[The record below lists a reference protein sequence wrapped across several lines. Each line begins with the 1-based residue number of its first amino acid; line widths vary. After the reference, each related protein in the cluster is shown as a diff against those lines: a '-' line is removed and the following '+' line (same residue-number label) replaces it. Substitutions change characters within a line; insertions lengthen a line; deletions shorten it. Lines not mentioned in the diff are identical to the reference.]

1 MPQQKFSSE
10 ELTPI
15 ISSFRIS
22 GSFTHAVPLRTGHI
36 NDTLLVHV
44 NNHQQPDYVLQRINT
59 DIFRNV
65 DQLMENIWHVTS
77 HLQQK
82 INNDGTSVIKPG
94 TLELVNTTTDDLY
107 HTDCDGNCWRCFVYC
122 RHNASAT
129 QRITPSIAAEGG
141 RALGVFQSMLAD
153 LPALRLHQTIPD
165 FHNLPSRLSQF
176 NAALQKNPRK
186 RAAEVAAE
194 IEAISR
200 RAKDMLLVHRLADE
214 GKIPLRITHN
224 DTKINNI
231 LFDDQE
237 KALCLVDLD
246 TVMPGYVH
254 FDFGDAIRTLA
265 STATEDDPQIDN
277 ISVDLNLYESFA
289 QGYLKV
295 MKDVLNATEIETL
308 SFSPRLMTY
317 IMAVRFFTDYLQG
330 DTYYKTDYP
339 DHNLVRTRNQ
349 LALLQAMEAAADK
362 MESIIQEI
370 VD

>member
-1 MPQQKFSSE
+1 MQKFSSQDIS
-10 ELTPI
+10 PI
-15 ISSFRIS
+15 ISSFRIR
-22 GSFTHAVPLRTGHI
+22 GSFTRAVPLRTGHI

-44 NNHQQPDYVLQRINT
+44 DGRKQPDYVLQRINT
-59 DIFRNV
+59 HIFRNV

-82 INNDGTSVIKPG
+82 ISNDGTADEKTG
-94 TLELVNTTTDDLY
+94 TLKLVKTTDDKLY
-107 HTDCDGNCWRCFVYC
+107 CADGGGGCWRCFMYC
-122 RHNASAT
+122 RHNIAACMH
-129 QRITPSIAAEGG
+129 ITPVIAAEGG

-153 LPALRLHQTIPD
+153 LPALHLHQTIPG
-165 FHNLPSRLSQF
+165 FHDLPSRLLQFETAVHKDSQ
-176 NAALQKNPRK
+176 K
-186 RAAEVAAE
+186 RSGATASE
-194 IEAISR
+194 IEAIRSR
-200 RAKDMLLVHRLADE
+200 ADEMLLVYRLAEE

-231 LFDDQE
+231 LFDDQG

-265 STATEDDPQIDN
+265 STAAEDDPEIDN
-277 ISVDLNLYESFA
+277 IGVDLNLYKSFA

-295 MKDVLNATEIETL
+295 MKSVLNATEIETL
-308 SFSPRLMTY
+308 AYSARLMTY

-349 LALLQAMEAAADK
+349 LALLKAMEKATGK
-362 MESIIQEI
+362 MESIIEGI
-370 VD
+370 VKG